1 MYHFAILL
9 NTVKLGYNKLGHNKL
24 GHNKLGYNKLLIII
38 TNKKNDW
45 FVHVTLLTTFLGYS
59 EQNQKFFFS

>member
-9 NTVKLGYNKLGHNKL
+9 NTVKLGY
-24 GHNKLGYNKLLIII
+24 NKLGYNKLLIII

-59 EQNQKFFFS
+59 EQNQ